1 MYFLLF
7 QHLIFWVFFL
17 DYIKKAGQ
25 MAPQR
30 KKVAKLP
37 QNNVFRNRLKL
48 APILPPSPLFAFC
61 KNGQRPTHLNFIYH
75 FCSFS
80 YSSLLQKCIFVF
92 VYIDWIS
99 RQKTKRI
106 TKLLHKCFK
115 RVSLYIIYRAVRAT
129 DHLGF
134 FFYFSFW
141 KKSFANAQKH
151 GDIQSKE
158 LQKVRRLLKNWQKQT
173 SFSTSMGRS

>member
-1 MYFLLF
+1 
-7 QHLIFWVFFL
+7 
-17 DYIKKAGQ
+17 

-141 KKSFANAQKH
+141 KKKFCKCTKTWGYTEQRAAESEEVVKKLTKTNKFFNLYGPFINDVTH
-151 GDIQSKE
+151 LGGWGIY
-158 LQKVRRLLKNWQKQT
+158 QKVALLHKPI
-173 SFSTSMGRS
+173 

>member
-1 MYFLLF
+1 MHPYC
-7 QHLIFWVFFL
+7 
-17 DYIKKAGQ
+17 
-25 MAPQR
+25 P
-30 KKVAKLP
+30 
-37 QNNVFRNRLKL
+37 L
-48 APILPPSPLFAFC
+48 APFLPFA
-61 KNGQRPTHLNFIYH
+61 KMAKDLNFIYH

-134 FFYFSFW
+134 FSIFLLE

-173 SFSTSMGRS
+173 SFSTSMGRSNDVTHLGGWGIYQKVALLHKPI